1 MNRMNLLLLLDRLEQ
16 LVQESPRMPL
26 GNRALVNVGELL
38 DLIAKI
44 RDALP
49 EEIKQ
54 ADRLASDTQRLIE
67 QGRSEAERIVREAE
81 EYAARLVSES
91 EVLRRAQAEAKR
103 IIEEAQRRAKEM
115 EEGADAY
122 AEGVLRN
129 LQEHLERT
137 LRTVRKGR
145 SELQR

>member
-26 GNRALVNVGELL
+26 GNRALVNVAELL
-38 DLIAKI
+38 DLVAKI

-49 EEIKQ
+49 EEIKR